1 MLDQLYIYELHLEQ
15 RHSNSVTSTT
25 IGSIDY
31 TLQLCAYGLVSVKT
45 SDVNGTVS
53 STVYCFCLLD
63 STTIPC
69 VEGLNLASVEGK
81 LQLQHSWDFR
91 MEERYSLPIMC
102 N

>member
-45 SDVNGTVS
+45 SDVNGTV
-53 STVYCFCLLD
+53 
-63 STTIPC
+63 
-69 VEGLNLASVEGK
+69 
-81 LQLQHSWDFR
+81 
-91 MEERYSLPIMC
+91 
-102 N
+102 